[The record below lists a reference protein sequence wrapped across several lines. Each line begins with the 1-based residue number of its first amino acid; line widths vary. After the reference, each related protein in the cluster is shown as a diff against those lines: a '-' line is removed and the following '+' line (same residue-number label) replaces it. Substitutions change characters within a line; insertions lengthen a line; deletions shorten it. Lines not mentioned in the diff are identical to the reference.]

1 MRDAVPKESS
11 VHFWMGRLC
20 KKVNRLDEAVQH
32 FTAAQD
38 LNPKDNAVR
47 AALERLTE
55 PDLPEGESQSTIIAV
70 HYVRLTDIVH

>member
-1 MRDAVPKESS
+1 
-11 VHFWMGRLC
+11 MGRLC
-20 KKVNRLDEAVQH
+20 KKLNRLDEAVQH

-55 PDLPEGESQSTIIAV
+55 PDLPEGESLLFDLPINFYQYEVIKY
-70 HYVRLTDIVH
+70 YVVCWAH